1 MEQLPEKKL
10 RRWQLTIDKIMIKL
24 YLILWS
30 YLKDS
35 RPVSLSPRNSLE
47 LLVELL

>member
-10 RRWQLTIDKIMIKL
+10 RRWLVPIDKIIIKL
-24 YLILWS
+24 DLILCS

-35 RPVSLSPRNSLE
+35 RPVSLSPRN
-47 LLVELL
+47 